1 MVKNYK
7 AMFKFVILLTLNV
20 LSHQSNSSGDDDTC
34 KFKEPHFDLKDYEY
48 FSENDRLHMKDKVK
62 EMFYFGYDNY
72 MKHAFPLDE
81 LNPIHCSGRGPDKER
96 P

>member
-1 MVKNYK
+1 MYLKIILKLLISYSCIGFGGICNLNNSPTESVPRRNIFLDYNDFPEATRLKMKQK
-7 AMFKFVILLTLNV
+7 A
-20 LSHQSNSSGDDDTC
+20 
-34 KFKEPHFDLKDYEY
+34 
-48 FSENDRLHMKDKVK
+48 K

-81 LNPIHCSGRGPDKER
+81 LNPIYCTGRGPDKEN